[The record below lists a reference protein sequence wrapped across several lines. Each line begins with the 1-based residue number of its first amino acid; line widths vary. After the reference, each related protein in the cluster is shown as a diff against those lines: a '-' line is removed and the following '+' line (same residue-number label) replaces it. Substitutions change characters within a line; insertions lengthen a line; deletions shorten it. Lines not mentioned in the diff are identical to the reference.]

1 MGCEGLMPTVAFP
14 RPGTPSQVRQVT
26 AALRAAVADL
36 RPSGGLHHLP
46 LTLSFFAM
54 ERYGGPKP
62 HITAATINHAGERL
76 ARELGYPVRV
86 VGEKN
91 ARKVVLG

>member
-1 MGCEGLMPTVAFP
+1 MPTVAFP

-36 RPSGGLHHLP
+36 RPSGISHLP
-46 LTLSFFAM
+46 LSLSFFAV

-76 ARELGYPVRV
+76 AQALGHPVRV

-91 ARKVVLG
+91 ARKVVVG